1 MHEMSL
7 MAEIIQLIESD
18 AKTQN
23 VKKVEKI
30 EIIVGDLSNALP
42 EALEFAFEFF
52 KSQKIDLLDPNVTLS
67 IIREKAKAKCESC
80 NLEYEPDYQLA
91 ICPICDSPSGKIIAG
106 ESLEIKSYSGY

>member
-18 AKTQN
+18 AKTRN
-23 VKKVEKI
+23 VKRVENV
-30 EIIVGDLSNALP
+30 ELIVGDFSNALP
-42 EALEFAFEFF
+42 EALKFAFEFF
-52 KSQKIDLLDPNVTLS
+52 KSQKIDILDPNVTLS
-67 IIREKAKAKCESC
+67 IIREKAKAKCKSC

-91 ICPICDSPSGKIIAG
+91 ICPICDSPSGKLIAG